1 MTLFFVATIFKVR
14 RTVLIP
20 IFRVRIVSLTP
31 APLKAISV
39 IWSLTPGLRGLV
51 TVSELK
57 HLVTVRAAESIMSFW
72 VMPVTVNLNGL
83 ATEANCNHE
92 RTLKA
97 SIMPLIQLIG
107 GITEDGSTITDPH
120 AWNNI
125 KTVLSMLATLSMT

>member
-31 APLKAISV
+31 APLKVISV